1 MPAEFTGEQKLRIV
15 LESIIRGVPRDDQ
28 CKKYGITPEQF
39 QTWHDHLIK
48 NGGRIYEQTGSNAG
62 RGSNH
67 TKKIRTRKIKYVPWY
82 IKFLLILSIFSNL
95 AAGIVWAVWNWSV
108 QPVEPGL
115 IVDAEPSVSQIEIA
129 DDNTSLVKDITTQP
143 PELDDLIEQV
153 DQFGK
158 LSDDGTV
165 RGMKAPL
172 SGNSPRPNL
181 EEMLAPALK
190 LPEPPSSLELGNR
203 VDFIDQTYEAKHVV
217 YLIDAGS
224 YQLKGPNAV
233 ERFES
238 MKLSVLESLT
248 KLSANSY
255 FNLVLCWNLRESHA
269 LGKTILRANDENKR
283 YATEWITSLGTTPD
297 LLKEGRNQ
305 FYPKELLYAQVL
317 PGVVG
322 PWYGLATAMSYDPDV
337 VFFLAGNMPDFSPDE
352 VSRNDFNGL
361 GITRDTNLLANPQS
375 AGVGQ
380 GLNSL
385 IRKTAG
391 YWLVALQSERDLP
404 DNAEEIE
411 EIALKR
417 LGIDSSLPGLSFQ
430 KHAIPWGKS
439 FDNFLAGLELGISK
453 IPQVYVFQTLQEHT
467 RWPTSLQKSM
477 AEFCES
483 TRGNLSV
490 FP

>member
-15 LESIIRGVPRDDQ
+15 LESIIRGVPRDEQ
-28 CKKYGITPEQF
+28 CKKYGITSEQF

-48 NGGRIYEQTGSNAG
+48 NGGSIYEQKGSNAG
-62 RGSNH
+62 RS
-67 TKKIRTRKIKYVPWY
+67 TSQAKKIRSRKVKYVPWY

-108 QPVEPGL
+108 QGVELGSM
-115 IVDAEPSVSQIEIA
+115 VDAEPSIFQIEVT
-129 DDNTSLVKDITTQP
+129 DHNSSLVKDIATQP

-158 LSDDGTV
+158 LSDDGIENGLETPDL
-165 RGMKAPL
+165 GKNSKA
-172 SGNSPRPNL
+172 NL

-190 LPEPPSSLELGNR
+190 LPEPPSNLELGNR

-217 YLIDAGS
+217 YLIDVGS
-224 YQLKGPNAV
+224 YQLKGPNGV
-233 ERFES
+233 ERLES

-283 YATEWITSLGTTPD
+283 YATEWITSLGTSPE

-322 PWYGLATAMSYDPDV
+322 PWYGLATAMSYDPDI

-361 GITRDTNLLANPQS
+361 GITMDTNLLANPQS

-391 YWLVALQSERDLP
+391 YWLVALQSERNLP
-404 DNAEEIE
+404 DNAKEIE

-430 KHAIPWGKS
+430 KHSIPWEKA
-439 FDNFLAGLELGISK
+439 FDNFLAGLELGIAK
-453 IPQVYVFQTLQEHT
+453 IPQVHVFQTLPEHT

>member
-1 MPAEFTGEQKLRIV
+1 MPAEFTGEQKLRVV
-15 LESIIRGVPRDDQ
+15 LESIIRGVPRDEQ

-48 NGGRIYEQTGSNAG
+48 NGGSIYEQAGSNVG
-62 RGSNH
+62 RISSQA
-67 TKKIRTRKIKYVPWY
+67 KKIRTRKVKYVPWY

-108 QPVEPGL
+108 QGVELGPM
-115 IVDAEPSVSQIEIA
+115 VDAEPSISQIEVT
-129 DDNTSLVKDITTQP
+129 DDNTSSVKDIAKQP

-158 LSDDGTV
+158 LSDDGIEDGLETPDL
-165 RGMKAPL
+165 GKNSKA
-172 SGNSPRPNL
+172 NL

-217 YLIDAGS
+217 YLIDVGS

-233 ERFES
+233 ERLES

-283 YATEWITSLGTTPD
+283 YATEWITSLGTSPE

-322 PWYGLATAMSYDPDV
+322 PWYGLATAMSYDPDI
-337 VFFLAGNMPDFSPDE
+337 VFFLAGNMPGFSPDE
-352 VSRNDFNGL
+352 VSRNDYNGL
-361 GITRDTNLLANPQS
+361 GINLDANSLANPQS

-391 YWLVALQSERDLP
+391 YWLVALQSERNLP

-417 LGIDSSLPGLSFQ
+417 LGIDSSLPGLSLQ
-430 KHAIPWGKS
+430 KHSIPWEKA
-439 FDNFLAGLELGISK
+439 FDNFLAGLELGIAK
-453 IPQVYVFQTLQEHT
+453 IPQVHVFQTLQEHT

>member
-15 LESIIRGVPRDDQ
+15 LESIIRGVPGDDQ
-28 CKKYGITPEQF
+28 CKKYGITSEQF
-39 QTWHDHLIK
+39 QRWHDHLIK
-48 NGGRIYEQTGSNAG
+48 NGGSIYEKTGPNTG
-62 RGSNH
+62 RGSSHAN
-67 TKKIRTRKIKYVPWY
+67 KVRTRKIKYVPWY
-82 IKFLLILSIFSNL
+82 IKLLLILSIFSNL
-95 AAGIVWAVWNWSV
+95 AAGIVWIVWNLTV
-108 QPVEPGL
+108 QPVELGPNVG
-115 IVDAEPSVSQIEIA
+115 AESSISQIAIP
-129 DDNTSLVKDITTQP
+129 DDNTSSVKNITMQSP
-143 PELDDLIEQV
+143 DLDDLIEQV

-158 LSDDGTV
+158 LSDDGAV
-165 RGMKAPL
+165 RGMKEPY
-172 SGNSPRPNL
+172 SGNSPKPNL

-190 LPEPPSSLELGNR
+190 LPDPPSSLELENR
-203 VDFIDQTYEAKHVV
+203 VEFIGQTYEAKHVV
-217 YLIDAGS
+217 YLIDVGS

-233 ERFES
+233 ERLES

-248 KLSANSY
+248 KLSTNSY

-283 YATEWITSLGTTPD
+283 YATEWITSLGKTPE

-361 GITRDTNLLANPQS
+361 GINMDTNLLADPQS

-391 YWLVALQSERDLP
+391 YWLIALQSERNLP
-404 DNAEEIE
+404 DNSEEIE

-417 LGIDSSLPGLSFQ
+417 LGIDSSLPGLNFQ
-430 KHAIPWGKS
+430 KHSIPWDKA
-439 FDNFLAGLELGISK
+439 FDNFLAGLGLGISK
-453 IPQVYVFQTLQEHT
+453 IPQVHVFQTLQEHT
-467 RWPTSLQKSM
+467 RWPTSLQKTM

-483 TRGNLSV
+483 TRGNLSI

>member
-28 CKKYGITPEQF
+28 CKKYGITSEQF

-48 NGGRIYEQTGSNAG
+48 NGGRIYEQTGSGSARLSTQG
-62 RGSNH
+62 R
-67 TKKIRTRKIKYVPWY
+67 KTRSRKVKYVPWY

-95 AAGIVWAVWNWSV
+95 AAGIVWAVWYWSV
-108 QPVEPGL
+108 NPHERSPIPSAGQLISQVDGL
-115 IVDAEPSVSQIEIA
+115 DG
-129 DDNTSLVKDITTQP
+129 NTSELEGRSDRPI
-143 PELDDLIEQV
+143 ELDDLIEQV

-158 LSDDGTV
+158 LSDDGIENGLETPDL
-165 RGMKAPL
+165 GKNSKA
-172 SGNSPRPNL
+172 NL

-217 YLIDAGS
+217 YLIDVGS

-233 ERFES
+233 ERLES

-283 YATEWITSLGTTPD
+283 YATEWITSLGTSPE

-322 PWYGLATAMSYDPDV
+322 PWYGLATAMSYDPDI

-361 GITRDTNLLANPQS
+361 GINLDTNLLANPQS

-391 YWLVALQSERDLP
+391 YWLVALQSERNLP

-417 LGIDSSLPGLSFQ
+417 LGIDSSLPGLSLQ
-430 KHAIPWGKS
+430 KHSIPWEKA
-439 FDNFLAGLELGISK
+439 FDNFLAGLELGIAK
-453 IPQVYVFQTLQEHT
+453 IPQVHVFQTLQEHT

>member
-15 LESIIRGVPRDDQ
+15 LESIIRGVPRDEQ
-28 CKKYGITPEQF
+28 CKKYGITSEQC

-48 NGGRIYEQTGSNAG
+48 KGGSIYEQAGPNAG
-62 RGSNH
+62 RS
-67 TKKIRTRKIKYVPWY
+67 TSQAKKIRTRKVKYVPWY

-108 QPVEPGL
+108 QGVELGSM
-115 IVDAEPSVSQIEIA
+115 VDAEPSTFQVEVTDHNS
-129 DDNTSLVKDITTQP
+129 SLVKDIVTQP

-158 LSDDGTV
+158 LSDDGIENGLETPDL
-165 RGMKAPL
+165 GKNSKA
-172 SGNSPRPNL
+172 NL

-217 YLIDAGS
+217 YLIDVGS
-224 YQLKGPNAV
+224 YQLKGPNGV
-233 ERFES
+233 ERLES

-283 YATEWITSLGTTPD
+283 YATEWITSLGTSPE

-322 PWYGLATAMSYDPDV
+322 PWYGLATAMSYDPDI

-361 GITRDTNLLANPQS
+361 GITMDTNLLANPQS

-391 YWLVALQSERDLP
+391 YWLVALQSERNLP
-404 DNAEEIE
+404 DNAKEIE

-430 KHAIPWGKS
+430 KHSIPWEKA
-439 FDNFLAGLELGISK
+439 FDNFLAGLELGIAK
-453 IPQVYVFQTLQEHT
+453 IPQVHVFQTLQEHT